1 MQAEQFSVGEVLEE
15 EAAMNNNIVE
25 TVKIT
30 MMEAIPE
37 FTDEG
42 SQEFGSPDRPGFC
55 GNYSNGSCE
64 VRSPDIKRDKK
75 QGRGRISP
83 AGGIPPGMKRLPLP
97 LFLSLNS

>member
-42 SQEFGSPDRPGFC
+42 SQEFGSLTDQV
-55 GNYSNGSCE
+55 SVE
-64 VRSPDIKRDKK
+64 I
-75 QGRGRISP
+75 
-83 AGGIPPGMKRLPLP
+83 IPMEAVK
-97 LFLSLNS
+97 